1 MSKPKR
7 PQWVLPLASL
17 LVIAIFWV
25 SFQRA
30 SNAVQPEQVSYSK
43 FLLEVRSGHV
53 SEVGIDE
60 QLLIATLKTTAQKQP
75 AQRISTQRIP
85 GMDDTS
91 LLGELEEQ
99 NVAFSGHVT
108 RASLWTLVLPWVAPV
123 LFFVLIFG
131 YASRRAAQTPGPLTF
146 GKSSAKIHDQSSEIK
161 VSFKDVAG
169 VEEAKE
175 IGRASVGKECRSR
188 WSPYH

>member
-1 MSKPKR
+1 MSQPKR

-43 FLLEVRSGHV
+43 FLLEVRSDHV

-131 YASRRAAQTPGPLTF
+131 YPSRRAAQTPGPLTF

-169 VEEAKE
+169 VEEAKAE
-175 IGRASVGKECRSR
+175 LMEVVDFLKQ
-188 WSPYH
+188 P